1 MKNQM
6 VQKVEDFLKEM
17 EKKPIRIN
25 QLGFIVSQFYI
36 SELIYIIKDDILNLR
51 DSEGHEFISINLNQV
66 YKLEVGKNKLTLYLD
81 NDSKMKIEMMDNPH
95 LI

>member
-17 EKKPIRIN
+17 EKKTIRVN

-81 NDSKMKIEMMDNPH
+81 NDSKMKIEMMDTPH